1 MSAPVESL
9 PEPSGAEPP
18 ANNTA
23 PVEAEKGEAQQE
35 DATAAQPQ
43 QQQVQT
49 TFGVEV
55 TDLSP
60 QANEQNLREFFQF
73 SGKILDIQMSMSPD
87 GGHQA
92 RIYFEKQEEADT
104 ACLLTGAIIVDKQ
117 VVITNLFDGAA
128 PPVMGKKAVD
138 VISQM
143 LSAGFILG
151 KSTVDKLWE
160 FDKKIGLSEKVKAN
174 MMSAKEKLNA
184 FNEKHQIRQRA
195 SSFMKKVQGQVE
207 GTIAKADDKFK
218 FSEKFNSTAATVQSN
233 ENVQKV
239 TNKIKFGFSTMSANI
254 SKVSNATTS
263 KIKTQ
268 MNNNNNS
275 GNKS

>member
-1 MSAPVESL
+1 MSAPPVETTL
-9 PEPSGAEPP
+9 PEGSPGP
-18 ANNTA
+18 
-23 PVEAEKGEAQQE
+23 EAQE
-35 DATAAQPQ
+35 ASVPAAEGAAQDGVAAAAPQ
-43 QQQVQT
+43 EER

-73 SGKILDIQMSMSPD
+73 SGKIKDIQLSMSPE

-92 RIYFEKQEEADT
+92 RIFFEKEEEAET

-143 LSAGFILG
+143 LSAGFIFG
-151 KSTVDKLWE
+151 KSTLDKLSD
-160 FDKKIGLSEKVKAN
+160 FDKKMGLSEKVKAN
-174 MMSAKEKLNA
+174 MKSAKEKLNE

-195 SSFMKKVQGQVE
+195 SSFMKTVQTKVE

-218 FSEKFNSTAATVQSN
+218 LSEKFNTTASQVQAN

-239 TNKIKFGFSTMSANI
+239 TSKIKFGFSTVSANI
-254 SKVSNATTS
+254 SKVSNATAS

-268 MNNNNNS
+268 MDNNNN
-275 GNKS
+275 K

>member
-1 MSAPVESL
+1 MSAPPVETTL
-9 PEPSGAEPP
+9 PEGSGPEAPP
-18 ANNTA
+18 ASA
-23 PVEAEKGEAQQE
+23 PAAEKAQNEEGAPAAAPQE
-35 DATAAQPQ
+35 ER
-43 QQQVQT
+43 V
-49 TFGVEV
+49 FGVEV

-60 QANEQNLREFFQF
+60 QANEHNLREFFQF
-73 SGKILDIQMSMSPD
+73 SGKIKDIQLSMSPE

-92 RIYFEKQEEADT
+92 RIFFEKEEEAET

-117 VVITNLFDGAA
+117 VVITNLFDGAP

-143 LSAGFILG
+143 LSAGFIFG
-151 KSTVDKLWE
+151 KSTLDKLSD
-160 FDKKIGLSEKVKAN
+160 FDKKMGLSEKVKAN
-174 MMSAKEKLNA
+174 MKSAKEKLNE

-195 SSFMKKVQGQVE
+195 SSFMKTVQTKVE

-218 FSEKFNSTAATVQSN
+218 LSEKFNSTASQVQAN

-239 TNKIKFGFSTMSANI
+239 TSKIKFGFSTVSANI
-254 SKVSNATTS
+254 SKVSNATAS

-268 MNNNNNS
+268 MNNNNNTNNTS
-275 GNKS
+275 SE